1 MVKPL
6 EKPPELD
13 PIVKSVVTAGRLP
26 RVLEAVKGAMTSE
39 RYLHWAELRYR
50 KPPADLSREEWWL
63 GLKWGRSQWIK
74 SIPLTDLSGSPFY
87 FSVPE
92 VAQRRLHEIDQQ
104 LSGQIAVSE
113 VVTHPATR
121 DRYVVSSLIEE
132 AITSSQ
138 LEGASTTR
146 RVARDMLRSGRPPKD
161 KSERMIINNYVA
173 MRHVVDHKDEELTP
187 EFVLELHGIVSR
199 ETLSTSEAEGR
210 LQTPEEDRVAVWG
223 GNRLLHQPPPASEL
237 PDRLALMCAFA
248 NGTTDDGFIHPVLRA
263 IMLHFWLAYEHPF
276 EDGNGRTARALFY
289 WSMLK
294 QSYWLAEFLT
304 ISSILRA
311 APAQYANSYLLTES
325 DGNDLTYFILYQIN
339 VVVRAMKALQEYLRR
354 KMMEIR
360 EAETYFKGDVEL
372 NHRQLGL
379 LSHAIRHP
387 GHAYTVESHRGSNQ
401 VVYQTA
407 RSDLIDLQKKG
418 LLECNR
424 RGRRFVYVLAEN
436 IEDHFKGSVPA
447 HGPS

>member
-1 MVKPL
+1 MMKPP

-13 PIVKSVVTAGRLP
+13 PIVKSVMTANRLP
-26 RVLEAVKGAMTSE
+26 RILDATKGAMTTE
-39 RYLHWAELRYR
+39 RYLHWSDLRFR
-50 KPPADLSREEWWL
+50 KPPGDLSREEWWL

-74 SIPLTDLSGSPFY
+74 RIPLTDLTGRPFC
-87 FSVPE
+87 FAVPE
-92 VAQRRLHEIDQQ
+92 VAQRLLHELDQQ

-113 VVTHPATR
+113 VVTDPTTR

-146 RVARDMLRSGRPPKD
+146 RVARDMLRSGRPPTD
-161 KSERMIINNYVA
+161 KSERMILNNYMA
-173 MRHVVDHKDEELTP
+173 MRHVVDHKEDDLTP
-187 EFVLELHGIVSR
+187 EFVLELHGIVSHG
-199 ETLSTSEAEGR
+199 TLSTPEAEGR
-210 LQTPEEDRVAVWG
+210 LQTPDEDRVAVWAG
-223 GNRLLHQPPPASEL
+223 DQIVHWPPPASEL
-237 PDRLALMCAFA
+237 PERLALMCAFA
-248 NGTTDDGFIHPVLRA
+248 NGTNDRGFIHPVLRA
-263 IMLHFWLAYEHPF
+263 VILHFWLGYEHPF

-294 QSYWLAEFLT
+294 QGYWLAEFLT

-311 APAQYANSYLLTES
+311 APAQYARSYLFTES
-325 DGNDLTYFILYQIN
+325 DGNDVTYFILYQLN
-339 VVVRAMKALQEYLRR
+339 VVVRAMTALQLYLSR
-354 KMMEIR
+354 KMQEVRDAEHYFR
-360 EAETYFKGDVEL
+360 EAAEL
-372 NHRQLGL
+372 NHRQLAL

-387 GHAYTVESHRGSNQ
+387 SHAYTVESHRVSHH

-424 RGRRFVYVLAEN
+424 RGRRFVFVLAEGLGDN
-436 IEDHFKGSVPA
+436 FKGGA
-447 HGPS
+447 TAA